1 MPLRYI
7 LIPQDVIWPL
17 QCSYYFLEGYDK
29 NLFKS
34 YRECNGVFM
43 NDFLVYRTSFD
54 ECLINLSKV
63 LSEMIV

>member
-7 LIPQDVIWPL
+7 LIPQDVFWPL

-34 YRECNGVFM
+34 YREC
-43 NDFLVYRTSFD
+43 
-54 ECLINLSKV
+54 LINLFKV